1 MVVLGMGLCP
11 AGTSIAGWGYN
22 QIADSTTVKLFRK
35 SDGSYGNV
43 AALDYSNGDYIL
55 DPITGIPTG
64 ENSVQQMVALVCKTS
79 LNSSCLQGFGIDI
92 SSIKTIT
99 SNIKQK
105 FELAIRA
112 AVKHM
117 TDKKLIDI
125 ISVDVAQ
132 IQNQVNSVSVTFKW
146 LDKTN
151 NETNLFKLI

>member
-1 MVVLGMGLCP
+1 MVVLGMGLNP
-11 AGTSIAGWGYN
+11 AGISILGWGYN

-35 SDGSYGNV
+35 ADGSYGNV
-43 AALDYSNGDYIL
+43 SALDYSNGDYLL

-64 ENSVQQMVALVCKTS
+64 ENSVQQMVALACKTS

-99 SNIKQK
+99 DNISQK

-117 TDKKLIDI
+117 TDRKLIDI
-125 ISVDVAQ
+125 INV
-132 IQNQVNSVSVTFKW
+132 SVSQIKNQPGAIGVTFKW
-146 LDKTN
+146 LDRTN
-151 NETNLFKLI
+151 GETNLYKLL